1 MNLRNQRYV
10 AATVVGFI
18 LAAASRVLGADFE
31 TETGWNDQLFPSF
44 IIATATLKLP
54 EEAIEDRAEGEE
66 VMGDTQ
72 GLLGV
77 TIEAAEDDSPVT
89 VTISCGT
96 IMEPSI
102 FKGTLEKSGT
112 TYTIFPKIKYKYE
125 VLAKR
130 SQPGPVTVT
139 YKVQVGDE
147 VEEKSETLTLRSIN
161 DCPFTLSEDGKPV
174 DVCFMFAAYVNEQHP
189 FVDKVLR
196 ESLDT
201 KVVDSFTG
209 YQSKE
214 KAEVYR
220 QVYAVWHALTQ
231 RDLKYSDITT
241 SSAESDSVNSQ
252 HVRMIDESINNAQA
266 NCVDG
271 SVLMASVLRK
281 VGIEPVLI
289 MVPGHCYL
297 GFQLDAEGTEFAA
310 LETTLLGSS
319 PDEGV
324 KIEGLGDVPEEWE
337 SRKSWKSFTAA
348 LAIGTADLAKNAEK
362 FKKHDDADYQIISVM
377 AARKLGILPIAFQA
391 DREFVPTKPVKE
403 ETAAEVETKE

>member
-10 AATVVGFI
+10 AATVFGFI
-18 LAAASRVLGADFE
+18 LAAASRVMGSDFE

-54 EEAIEDRAEGEE
+54 EEAIEDRAEDEE
-66 VMGDTQ
+66 VLGDTQ

-77 TIEAAEDDSPVT
+77 TIEADEDDAPVT

-112 TYTIFPKIKYKYE
+112 TYTIFPKIKYKYD

-189 FVDKVLR
+189 FVDKLLR

-209 YQSKE
+209 YQSKD

-241 SSAESDSVNSQ
+241 SSAESDAVNSQ

-297 GFQLDAEGTEFAA
+297 GFQLDAEGKEFAA

-324 KIEGLGDVPEEWE
+324 KVEGLGDVPEEWE

-362 FKKHDDADYQIISVM
+362 FKKHDDVDYQIISVM